1 MSIKFTRQTPKQIKF
16 AAGMHTSEFKIYP
29 EDVKKFFNCC
39 QTVPKT
45 AFDKMPKPGPH
56 DWLCS
61 HKECGQSV
69 KSLTRRSMKAWPH
82 ATYDTI
88 NIVPCGEFI
97 EGQSPPLEELKT
109 LMELWFCCKC
119 TVSKIIPLEK
129 VAVNGLIDDEQ
140 LLVRDCA
147 DYLKKL
153 RPGRKVFANIMVTMT
168 DLTPGEG
175 WNFVFGQASLSEG
188 WGVFSFARYNPNFYN
203 YQEKELTEKQQKEM
217 LRRACRTMVHECGHI
232 LGFKHCIY
240 YHCLMNG
247 SNGDHEVAP
256 FKLCPICL
264 QKLYLAIGKN
274 YKYFDIQTRYE
285 NLQQFYMKHGW
296 KKETKWI
303 SLRLG
308 LVQEEDNTIEKKVK
322 DDDDDEKD
330 VNVLV
335 NEKNIQIKNEQNND
349 KCDYEE
355 KYDDESNNDTNNIDD
370 KKKDIKKLE
379 KKNQKIKAKTRLI
392 VRKKISKKSEQIGEI
407 DAGKD
412 IEIPYPVEIQRT
424 SSGTIRV
431 PLIRGGWVTARTKFG
446 KDLIGKYTS
455 VKDIPPKIKRH
466 LSDEGKKLYLGM
478 RSPTVEKKKK
488 KKKPET
494 AEEVQASLNETM
506 ASLKATQEGLE
517 KTLQKNKAV
526 VSHSDDLEKQWK
538 DFQDKF
544 RDMNDRM
551 ISKIAE
557 SLKTDKKM
565 HRHLDTSMNK
575 NRHLRKNYG
584 RKTQNLSTVSEG
596 TKRSKK

>member
-1 MSIKFTRQTPKQIKF
+1 M
-16 AAGMHTSEFKIYP
+16 
-29 EDVKKFFNCC
+29 
-39 QTVPKT
+39 
-45 AFDKMPKPGPH
+45 
-56 DWLCS
+56 
-61 HKECGQSV
+61 
-69 KSLTRRSMKAWPH
+69 
-82 ATYDTI
+82 
-88 NIVPCGEFI
+88 
-97 EGQSPPLEELKT
+97 
-109 LMELWFCCKC
+109 
-119 TVSKIIPLEK
+119 
-129 VAVNGLIDDEQ
+129 
-140 LLVRDCA
+140 
-147 DYLKKL
+147 
-153 RPGRKVFANIMVTMT
+153 
-168 DLTPGEG
+168 
-175 WNFVFGQASLSEG
+175 
-188 WGVFSFARYNPNFYN
+188 
-203 YQEKELTEKQQKEM
+203 
-217 LRRACRTMVHECGHI
+217 
-232 LGFKHCIY
+232 
-240 YHCLMNG
+240 
-247 SNGDHEVAP
+247 
-256 FKLCPICL
+256 
-264 QKLYLAIGKN
+264 
-274 YKYFDIQTRYE
+274 
-285 NLQQFYMKHGW
+285 
-296 KKETKWI
+296 
-303 SLRLG
+303 
-308 LVQEEDNTIEKKVK
+308 
-322 DDDDDEKD
+322 
-330 VNVLV
+330 
-335 NEKNIQIKNEQNND
+335 
-349 KCDYEE
+349 
-355 KYDDESNNDTNNIDD
+355 
-370 KKKDIKKLE
+370 E

-575 NRHLRKNYG
+575 KRNLRKNYG
-584 RKTQNLSTVSEG
+584 RKTQNLSTHLN
-596 TKRSKK
+596 TKHSKK